1 MNKDIARSIRR
12 AGALLL
18 TVSIFLIAGCSDD
31 STVAPSADNQ
41 EIEPPPVEIKT
52 PKKMRITHIFI
63 VWGPL
68 TKSNGDTWDF
78 DLINA
83 DNRRPDIYFKL
94 GDYTTGVINNYD
106 ASSQVGPQQLDFSYP
121 NFGQMN
127 YDGSYTLQLYDKDTA
142 IQGADDLMGSF
153 SFRPDTYYQND
164 NAEGFN
170 IPMESDGKFKAYA
183 IGIWIY

>member
-31 STVAPSADNQ
+31 STVAPSANQ
-41 EIEPPPVEIKT
+41 ETEPPPVEIKT
-52 PKKMRITHIFI
+52 PKKMRITHMFI
-63 VWGPL
+63 MWGPL
-68 TKSNGDTWDF
+68 TKSNGDTWDL

-94 GDYTTGVINNYD
+94 GNYTTGVINNYD
-106 ASSQVGPQQLDFSYP
+106 AASKVGPQRLDFSGPYY
-121 NFGQMN
+121 GQMN

-183 IGIWIY
+183 IGVWIY